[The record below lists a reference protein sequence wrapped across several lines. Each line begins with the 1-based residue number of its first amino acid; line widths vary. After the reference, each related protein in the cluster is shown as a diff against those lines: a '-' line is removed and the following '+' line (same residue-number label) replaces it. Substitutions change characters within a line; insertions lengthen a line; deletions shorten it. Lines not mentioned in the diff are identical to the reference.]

1 MNLFDRNRNELSK
14 YSYDF
19 SKATMISMIIIPFV
33 QGNIQSVVLV
43 AGLILSIRLLVLG
56 MILKKG
62 GAKMLKV
69 YIVLGVIALA
79 GIIAVLIYDHRKKQ
93 QKQT

>member
-14 YSYDF
+14 YSYDL
-19 SKATMISMIIIPFV
+19 SKATMVSMIIIPFV

-43 AGLILSIRLLVLG
+43 AGLILSILLLVLG

-62 GAKMLKV
+62 G
-69 YIVLGVIALA
+69 
-79 GIIAVLIYDHRKKQ
+79 
-93 QKQT
+93 

>member
-1 MNLFDRNRNELSK
+1 
-14 YSYDF
+14 
-19 SKATMISMIIIPFV
+19 MIIIPFV

-62 GAKMLKV
+62 GLKC
-69 YIVLGVIALA
+69 
-79 GIIAVLIYDHRKKQ
+79 
-93 QKQT
+93 